1 MLNEEK
7 YKKQIQKILTVYSFF
22 YFFILLLAVVGGNH
36 CPQNVRPGMLMIDW
50 DVVDW
55 TSTPSSSS
63 IRTFKIVRYVFK
75 IILNLFTPTKL
86 RI

>member
-1 MLNEEK
+1 
-7 YKKQIQKILTVYSFF
+7 
-22 YFFILLLAVVGGNH
+22 
-36 CPQNVRPGMLMIDW
+36 MIDW